1 VKTKESTLGAGVRM
15 AAIAAAGNYFIY
27 GRHAGENRE
36 KIAGWALQLKGEVLQ
51 KMETLPEITQSAYNE
66 LVDKTARRYA
76 RVKRVSAS
84 EIKHITVE
92 LKNAW
97 MHIGMTLK

>member
-1 VKTKESTLGAGVRM
+1 M

-51 KMETLPEITQSAYNE
+51 EMEKLRDINQPAYNE
-66 LVDKTARRYA
+66 LVDKLARRYG
-76 RVKRVSAS
+76 RVKRVSAY
-84 EIKHITVE
+84 ELKHITVE

-97 MHIGMTLK
+97 THIGMTL

>member
-1 VKTKESTLGAGVRM
+1 M

-36 KIAGWALQLKGEVLQ
+36 RIAGWSLQMKGEVLQ
-51 KMETLPEITQSAYNE
+51 EMETLLEISQRAYND
-66 LVDKTARRYA
+66 LVDKTARRYG
-76 RVKRVSAS
+76 RIKRVSAF
-84 EIKHITVE
+84 ELKHITTE

>member
-1 VKTKESTLGAGVRM
+1 M

-36 KIAGWALQLKGEVLQ
+36 RIAGWSLQMKGEVLQ
-51 KMETLPEITQSAYNE
+51 EMETLLEINQQAYND
-66 LVDKTARRYA
+66 LVDKTARRYG
-76 RVKRVSAS
+76 RVKHVSAF
-84 EIKHITVE
+84 ELKHITAE

>member
-1 VKTKESTLGAGVRM
+1 M

-36 KIAGWALQLKGEVLQ
+36 RIAGWALQLKGEVLQ
-51 KMETLPEITQSAYNE
+51 KMETLREINQDAYND
-66 LVDKTARRYA
+66 LVDKTARRYG
-76 RVKRVSAS
+76 RGKRVSAY
-84 EIKHITVE
+84 ELKHISVE

-97 MHIGMTLK
+97 THIGMTLK

>member
-1 VKTKESTLGAGVRM
+1 M

-36 KIAGWALQLKGEVLQ
+36 RIAGWSLQMKGEVLQ
-51 KMETLPEITQSAYNE
+51 EMETLLEINQRAYND
-66 LVDKTARRYA
+66 LVDKTARRYG
-76 RVKRVSAS
+76 RIKRVSAF
-84 EIKHITVE
+84 ELKHITTE